1 MNILTVAIGVIAL
14 LFGVYI
20 AVSRRLRP
28 QKMAKLEALKD
39 LFGDKIGNLIHFG
52 AYTVIPLVA
61 GGVFVFAGLQ
71 GVALF

>member
-1 MNILTVAIGVIAL
+1 LTVAIGVMEL

-20 AVSRRLRP
+20 AVSRRLQP
-28 QKMAKLEALKD
+28 QKMAKLEALKV
-39 LFGDKIGNLIHFG
+39 LFGDKIGNLIHVS

-61 GGVFVFAGLQ
+61 GGIFVFAGLR